1 MNSYYSA
8 RDHGHAHAYIFRL
21 IVIIGILQC
30 FFQYNNVVVHGF
42 TTTTSPC
49 QPYQSFLAKER
60 QQTKLH
66 ANNARENEI
75 RKKIMQLKKE
85 GRMKASEEEKEEIKK
100 SSPRTNSS
108 VDQYAGKLRAKM
120 GKGKSKL
127 LSKLKPELSEAILSA
142 SLSTD
147 VTSNDSSSSS
157 TSIKDDGIDDDDD
170 FNKFELDESEKEMLE
185 MVEKKLLEKTAS
197 ELELKR
203 QQQGKTSALGPDID
217 DLANK
222 MEEEIQ
228 KKKEEVLQAQQ
239 QVQKEGSGS
248 GSSSGV
254 KKTTTGIGGTW
265 DKNVTSEVDTYR
277 PANGGWGYFPRPKD
291 ISRAYGGGKRI
302 ERTTTAED
310 ERRMQNSVNET
321 RDRLRQYREKVG
333 IEVQSEKDHEK
344 EINQALEIGQL
355 AMQRGIYS
363 TAVSALEKVTRYCST
378 NSKVGGK
385 VFLELAMAYE
395 AVGRTSEAIQVY
407 NTLSNSRME
416 DIKFNAKRLLYGIE
430 SMQFMRDEMKSE
442 AFSKQAAKQTFIDT
456 TGLGNIAQ
464 NFDEKIYNTAYVD
477 LDRGGGFY
485 RKLTESVV
493 RSIREARQILLA
505 ATDSGEV
512 DRIKVIQALRSI
524 DRKFN
529 EVLKEEIKRRQ
540 PKDEPVAVMNG
551 KPIIKSE
558 DLESTSAVGM
568 DTFNI
573 GDIEQT
579 LENVS
584 GEWKLQLIA
593 DSKGDGVNYYN
604 KTLAWQYFDT
614 NNMSYDA
621 SGPSGFLR
629 LTQSGKFD
637 VDETLRIITRKDVKS
652 SGSGA
657 FWTDLVGASNLSGP
671 IAATNLQQQIISVDS
686 EMLITRA
693 VVEKKSSTDTL
704 KGYFNVWRRAET
716 GSYSRKNQ

>member
-1 MNSYYSA
+1 
-8 RDHGHAHAYIFRL
+8 
-21 IVIIGILQC
+21 
-30 FFQYNNVVVHGF
+30 
-42 TTTTSPC
+42 
-49 QPYQSFLAKER
+49 
-60 QQTKLH
+60 
-66 ANNARENEI
+66 
-75 RKKIMQLKKE
+75 MQLKKE
-85 GRMKASEEEKEEIKK
+85 GKLKASEEEKKEIQKSSS

-108 VDQYAGKLRAKM
+108 VDQYASKIKAKM

-142 SLSTD
+142 SLSSDTTSGSSGGGGGSL
-147 VTSNDSSSSS
+147 TSN
-157 TSIKDDGIDDDDD
+157 KNDGIEDDDDD
-170 FNKFELDESEKEMLE
+170 INKYELDESEEEMLE
-185 MVEKKLLEKTAS
+185 MVEKKLLEKTAM

-203 QQQGKTSALGPDID
+203 KQQGTASALGPDID

-222 MEEEIQ
+222 MEQEIQ
-228 KKKEEVLQAQQ
+228 KKKEQVLKEQQ
-239 QVQKEGSGS
+239 QLQKEGNDVAVGS
-248 GSSSGV
+248 GGGV

-302 ERTTTAED
+302 ERTTTVEE
-310 ERRMQNSVNET
+310 ERRKEDSVQET
-321 RDRLRQYREKVG
+321 RDRLRRYREKVG

-344 EINQALEIGQL
+344 EIEQALEIGQL

-363 TAVSALEKVTRYCST
+363 TAVSALEKVTKYCST

-407 NTLSNSRME
+407 NTLSSSRME

-430 SMQFMRDEMKSE
+430 SMKFMREEVKSE
-442 AFSKQAAKQTFIDT
+442 AFSRKAAKQTFIDT
-456 TGLGNIAQ
+456 TGLDSIAQ
-464 NFDEKIYNTAYVD
+464 NFDEKIYNTAYID

-524 DRKFN
+524 ERKFN
-529 EVLKEEIKRRQ
+529 EALKEEIKRNQ
-540 PKDEPVAVMNG
+540 PKEEPIAMMNG

-558 DLESTSAVGM
+558 DLESPTAVGM
-568 DTFNI
+568 DTFNM

-593 DSKGDGVNYYN
+593 DSKGDGVNFYN

-614 NNMSYDA
+614 SNMSYDA

-637 VDETLRIITRKDVKS
+637 IDETLRIITRKDIKS

-657 FWTDLVGASNLSGP
+657 FLTDLVVSSNLSGP
-671 IAATNLQQQIISVDS
+671 TAATNLEQQIISVDS

-693 VVEKKSSTDTL
+693 VVEKKSSSDTL
-704 KGYFNVWRRAET
+704 KNYFNVWRRAET
-716 GSYSRKNQ
+716 GAYSRNNQ